1 MIQSE
6 RIEYLNQNSPTN
18 GKYVLYWMQQSQRT
32 IFNHALE
39 HAASLANQ
47 HGKPL
52 VVFFCIT
59 PSFPDG
65 NRRHYHFM
73 LQGLSQL
80 QTSLGQR
87 GIQMVCRIGQLPQ
100 EVMKMAADAAV
111 LVTDAGYLRFQRSWR
126 ETVASEV
133 KCQMIQVESDVVV
146 PVKTVSNKEET
157 GARTLRP
164 KITRLMPEFLVPVK
178 EIEVKKDS
186 LGLKFKSTDVTS
198 AEQILKKLKIDHSV
212 REVRW
217 LQGGQD
223 AAQKTLS
230 TFLTGNLKGF
240 ASLRNDPSQNHLS
253 NLSPYLHFG
262 QISALQ
268 VALEVLK
275 TEIPDKDAFIEEM
288 VVRREL
294 SMNFICYNPLYDS
307 YQSIPGW
314 ARATLSAHAKDKRP
328 IIYSLEELES
338 ASTYDEYWN
347 AAQREMNHL
356 GKMHGY
362 MRMYWGKKIIE
373 WSPTPQEAF
382 RRTLYLDNK
391 YFLDGRDPNGFTGVA
406 WCFGKHDRAW
416 TERTVFGKV
425 RYMNANGLRRKF
437 HMEEYKKLV
446 DRRIEEEKG
455 LKT

>member
-1 MIQSE
+1 MIQTE
-6 RIEYLNQNSPTN
+6 RIEYLNQNSPIN
-18 GKYVLYWMQQSQRT
+18 GSYVLYWMQQSQRT
-32 IFNHALE
+32 INNHALE
-39 HAASLANQ
+39 YAASLANQ
-47 HGKPL
+47 LRKPL

-59 PSFPDG
+59 TSFPDG

-73 LQGLSQL
+73 LQGLAQL
-80 QTSLGQR
+80 KKSLEQR
-87 GIQMVCRIGQLPQ
+87 GIKMVFRLGQLPD
-100 EVMKMAADAAV
+100 EVIEMASDASV
-111 LVTDAGYLRFQRSWR
+111 LVTDAGYLRFQRFWR
-126 ETVASEV
+126 ETVAAKV
-133 KCQMIQVESDVVV
+133 KCQMIQVESDVIV
-146 PVKTVSNKEET
+146 PIRTTSNKEET

-164 KITRLMPEFLVPVK
+164 KIMRLLPNFLHPVNQ
-178 EIEVKKDS
+178 IEVKKDS
-186 LGLKFKSTDVTS
+186 LGLSLKSMDVTS
-198 AEQILKKLKIDHSV
+198 ADQILKKLRFDHSV

-217 LQGGQD
+217 LKGGQN
-223 AAQKTLS
+223 AAQETLF
-230 TFLTGNLKGF
+230 TFLAGNLRGF
-240 ASLRNDPSQNHLS
+240 ATLRNDPSKNHLS

-262 QISALQ
+262 QISPLQ

-275 TEIPDKDAFIEEM
+275 TNHPDKDAFIEEM

-294 SMNFICYNPLYDS
+294 SMNFIYYNPHYDS
-307 YQSIPGW
+307 YESVPGW
-314 ARATLSAHAKDKRP
+314 AKATLSAHAKDKRP
-328 IIYSLEELES
+328 VIYSLEELES

-425 RYMNANGLRRKF
+425 RYMNQNGLRRKF
-437 HMEEYKKLV
+437 HMDDYIKLV
-446 DRRIEEEKG
+446 NRRIEEESR
-455 LKT
+455 LNT